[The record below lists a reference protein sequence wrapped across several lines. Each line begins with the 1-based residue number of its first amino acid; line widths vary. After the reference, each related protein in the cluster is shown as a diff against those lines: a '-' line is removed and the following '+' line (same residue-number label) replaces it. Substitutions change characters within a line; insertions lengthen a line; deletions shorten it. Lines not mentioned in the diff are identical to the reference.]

1 MKESIFVALSTF
13 GEFDKEPIR
22 ILEISGHSFYAN
34 NLGRRLTQDD
44 LLKLAQG
51 ACGIIAGIEPY
62 DSVVLEHLS
71 GLRCISR
78 CGVGT
83 DNIDK
88 DKAKELGIAI
98 FNTPNVVVQPV
109 AELTVAMIFDLLRK
123 LSYHTGLMRLKKW
136 EKSAGN
142 LLMGKKVGVIGLG
155 SIGKK
160 VCELMLKL
168 DTDVYGT
175 DISAD
180 MRWAKEKGVKIISL
194 NELLQTCDIVSV
206 HVSIEKES
214 PLKLGKSELNAMKPG
229 AFLVNTSRGQVVGE
243 DALYD
248 ALKNGGLAGA
258 GLDVFPEEPYK
269 GKLCELDNIVLTPHV
284 ATLTR
289 ESRAQMEM
297 EAVLNV
303 INFFK
308 LKRLR
313 G

>member
-1 MKESIFVALSTF
+1 MKEPIFVALSKF
-13 GEFDKEPIR
+13 GEFDNEPVR
-22 ILEISGHSFYAN
+22 LLESSGHPFSVN
-34 NLGRRLTQDD
+34 SLGRRLTQED
-44 LLKLAQG
+44 LLKFAQG
-51 ACGIIAGIEPY
+51 ASGVIAGIEPY
-62 DSVVLEHLS
+62 DSVVLERLKE
-71 GLRCISR
+71 LRCISR

-83 DNIDK
+83 DSIDK
-88 DKAKELGIAI
+88 NKARELGIKI
-98 FNTPNVVVQPV
+98 LNTPDVVVQPV
-109 AELTVAMIFDLLRK
+109 AELTIAMIFDLLRK

-142 LLMGKKVGVIGLG
+142 LLMGKKVGVVGLG

-194 NELLQTCDIVSV
+194 NELLETCDIVSV

-229 AFLVNTSRGQVVGE
+229 AFLVNTSRGQVVEE
-243 DALYD
+243 DALFD
-248 ALKNGGLAGA
+248 ALKNGHLAGA

-284 ATLTR
+284 ATLTK
-289 ESRAQMEM
+289 ESRVQMEL
-297 EAVLNV
+297 EAVENL
-303 INFFK
+303 INFFIK
-308 LKRLR
+308 QE
-313 G
+313 